1 VEASSEGVGRGSR
14 FTVRLPVTDVAVP
27 PATARPAPRGRR
39 QRILV
44 VEDHEDAREMLGEL
58 VRALGHEVHEA
69 ADGTSAVDRAL
80 RLLPDVTLVDI
91 GLPGVD
97 GYEVAR
103 RIRND
108 PRGKPLRL
116 VAVTGYGRREDRER
130 ALASGYDEHIVKP
143 VDPARLA
150 ILVGEPSCVEA
161 PPVKSS
167 PDRARP

>member
-1 VEASSEGVGRGSR
+1 
-14 FTVRLPVTDVAVP
+14 
-27 PATARPAPRGRR
+27 
-39 QRILV
+39 
-44 VEDHEDAREMLGEL
+44 
-58 VRALGHEVHEA
+58 
-69 ADGTSAVDRAL
+69 
-80 RLLPDVTLVDI
+80 
-91 GLPGVD
+91 
-97 GYEVAR
+97 
-103 RIRND
+103 
-108 PRGKPLRL
+108 LRL